1 MTMPL
6 QAISHYERL
15 LNEHPWMRD
24 GFHWTVVRT
33 SAAPPSIEEIGERLS
48 SSAEAGVEE
57 EVDVAS
63 GADLYLPRTV
73 VSVDR
78 QEGGYFLFQSQ
89 DGGIDDPAV
98 LCELSERDG
107 PVWSITSI
115 LHKHKYTYVTD
126 GEIRWTWREFP
137 RGERPNV
144 DENVVFVEKACEDMG
159 LPFGLA
165 ALMAVVE
172 LGSGV
177 SMDLNWP
184 HAPRP
189 AVVLDDPLW

>member
-15 LNEHPWMRD
+15 FDEHPWMRD

-33 SAAPPSIEEIGERLS
+33 ATPPPSIQEIGTSLS

-63 GADLYLPRTV
+63 GADLYLPHTV

-78 QEGGYFLFQSQ
+78 QREGYFLFQYQ
-89 DGGIDDPAV
+89 DGSIDDPA
-98 LCELSERDG
+98 LLRELSESDG
-107 PVWSITSI
+107 PVWSVASI
-115 LHKHKYTYVTD
+115 LYKHKYTYAVD

-137 RGERPNV
+137 HGERPDV
-144 DENVVFVEKACEDMG
+144 DEDFLFVENACKDAG

-165 ALMAVVE
+165 ALMAVVD

-177 SMDLNWP
+177 RMDINWP

-189 AVVLDDPLW
+189 AVVLDDPIW